1 MLDTQF
7 PLLLHSF
14 VQDTPPELDGL
25 WNIPHLW
32 RTAVEQ
38 NLLPVLAYENKR
50 WKLFD
55 DPNVCR
61 QLDGLLYGTVAANL
75 NRCVDFET
83 LSAGFTAHGIAHMP
97 VKGYYL
103 RKLYPTPELR
113 TFGDIDLLIHPE
125 DRQKVHNLM
134 LSLGYTVKQDWEPT
148 YSYIKDA
155 EYYEIHTN
163 LMDGNLDG
171 RTDLQAYFD
180 AAWAHAEPDD
190 GLRFRPEDDFHFI
203 YTVCHLAK
211 HLYGGGAGL
220 RMYLDVAL
228 YVMHKDDSL
237 HWQAIAGEFVA
248 LHLAEFFYTVMNACR
263 VWFGTKTTCPLPE
276 PDTEA
281 LDRLLSY
288 TLDSDL
294 FGHSRDHA
302 VIELRNEKGESPSR
316 SRVLRKMLFPPAA
329 EIESRYTFL
338 RNRHWLL
345 PLAWFVR
352 LFANLRLIPSR
363 IRQMKQVTKTDK
375 ASVETYDGFM
385 RRIGL

>member
-1 MLDTQF
+1 MSDIQF
-7 PLLLHSF
+7 PRLLHSF
-14 VQDTPPELDGL
+14 VQDTPPEPDGL

-32 RTAVEQ
+32 RTATEQ

-125 DRQKVHNLM
+125 DRQKVHELM
-134 LSLGYTVKQDWEPT
+134 LSLSYTVKQDWEPT

-228 YVMHKDDSL
+228 YIKHKDDSL
-237 HWQAIAGEFVA
+237 HWQAIAEEFTA
-248 LHLAEFFYTVMNACR
+248 LHLEGFFHTVMNACR
-263 VWFGTKTTCPLPE
+263 VWFGTKTICPLPE

-302 VIELRNEKGESPSR
+302 VIELRNEKDKAPSR

-345 PLAWFVR
+345 PLPWFVR

-363 IRQMKQVTKTDK
+363 ICQMKQVTKTDK

>member
-1 MLDTQF
+1 MSA
-7 PLLLHSF
+7 SF
-14 VQDTPPELDGL
+14 TE
-25 WNIPHLW
+25 
-32 RTAVEQ
+32 
-38 NLLPVLAYENKR
+38 
-50 WKLFD
+50 
-55 DPNVCR
+55 
-61 QLDGLLYGTVAANL
+61 
-75 NRCVDFET
+75 
-83 LSAGFTAHGIAHMP
+83 HGIAHMP

-263 VWFGTKTTCPLPE
+263 VWFGTKTICPLPE

-302 VIELRNEKGESPSR
+302 VIELRNEKDEAPSR

-363 IRQMKQVTKTDK
+363 ICQMKQVTKTDK

>member
-1 MLDTQF
+1 
-7 PLLLHSF
+7 
-14 VQDTPPELDGL
+14 
-25 WNIPHLW
+25 
-32 RTAVEQ
+32 
-38 NLLPVLAYENKR
+38 
-50 WKLFD
+50 
-55 DPNVCR
+55 
-61 QLDGLLYGTVAANL
+61 
-75 NRCVDFET
+75 
-83 LSAGFTAHGIAHMP
+83 
-97 VKGYYL
+97 
-103 RKLYPTPELR
+103 
-113 TFGDIDLLIHPE
+113 
-125 DRQKVHNLM
+125 
-134 LSLGYTVKQDWEPT
+134 
-148 YSYIKDA
+148 
-155 EYYEIHTN
+155 
-163 LMDGNLDG
+163 
-171 RTDLQAYFD
+171 
-180 AAWAHAEPDD
+180 
-190 GLRFRPEDDFHFI
+190 
-203 YTVCHLAK
+203 
-211 HLYGGGAGL
+211 
-220 RMYLDVAL
+220 MYLDVAL

-263 VWFGTKTTCPLPE
+263 VWFGTKTICPLPE

-302 VIELRNEKGESPSR
+302 VIELRNEKDEAPSR